1 MNEWKSFVKEKNSA
15 EFKATSEKF
24 KKIRTKQLPHTCSR
38 KGYARL
44 IDELM
49 NHSETKTPPSRVD
62 VWTKAH
68 KKKNGEPVNSE
79 VAEAFVYTLPF
90 QNHVTLVL
98 TYSFV

>member
-1 MNEWKSFVKEKNSA
+1 
-15 EFKATSEKF
+15 
-24 KKIRTKQLPHTCSR
+24 
-38 KGYARL
+38 
-44 IDELM
+44 M

-79 VAEAFVYTLPF
+79 VAEAIVYTLPF

>member
-1 MNEWKSFVKEKNSA
+1 
-15 EFKATSEKF
+15 
-24 KKIRTKQLPHTCSR
+24 
-38 KGYARL
+38 
-44 IDELM
+44 M
-49 NHSETKTPPSRVD
+49 NHSETNTPPSRVD

-68 KKKNGEPVNSE
+68 KKKNGEPENSE